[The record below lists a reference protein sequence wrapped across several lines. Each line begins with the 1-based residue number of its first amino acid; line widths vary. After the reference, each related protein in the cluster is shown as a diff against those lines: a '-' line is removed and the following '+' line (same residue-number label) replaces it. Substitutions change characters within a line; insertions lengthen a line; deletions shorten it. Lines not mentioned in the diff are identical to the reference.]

1 MDYKIIEILDKIITK
16 KYKKTKHKTYYS
28 NEYYL
33 INIFEMLNDIN
44 KWKTLTKLKTYN
56 PVIINNKEAKS
67 HYETIRK
74 KFNKWSNDGIFEM
87 GFEECIN
94 LKNINKSMKLYIDSS
109 LINNKYGIE
118 DIGLNIDNKKKR
130 SSKISIISDKDKF
143 IYSVLSIK
151 INIKEKVKID
161 KRKKKN
167 KNKNMNIIKKEVFGF
182 VHDVKTIQNSLDK
195 INKIYNFTDLT
206 ILGDKGYISNEKYK
220 YNNKEIKLLTHKKK
234 NQIKNDE
241 ETNNI
246 LKERIYVENTI
257 GIIKKN
263 ERVMT
268 RKDHKI
274 KNYMSFVYL
283 ASLKNNLKKIKDL

>member
-1 MDYKIIEILDKIITK
+1 MDKKIIKILDKIITK

-44 KWKTLTKLKTYN
+44 KWETLKKLKTYN
-56 PVIINNKEAKS
+56 PIMINGKEAKS

-94 LKNINKSMKLYIDSS
+94 LKNINKSMRLYIDSS
-109 LINNKYGIE
+109 LINNKYDIE
-118 DIGLNIDNKKKR
+118 DIRLNIDNKKKR

-143 IYSVLSIK
+143 IYSILSIK
-151 INIKEKVKID
+151 INVKKRVKID

-167 KNKNMNIIKKEVFGF
+167 KNAKIIKKEVSGF
-182 VHDVKTIQNSLDK
+182 VHDVKTIQDGLDK
-195 INKIYNFTDLT
+195 INKIYNFSDLT
-206 ILGDKGYISNEKYK
+206 LLGDKGYISNEKYK
-220 YNNKEIKLLTHKKK
+220 YNNNEIKLLTHKKK
-234 NQIKNDE
+234 NQIQNDE
-241 ETNNI
+241 ITNNI
-246 LKERIYVENTI
+246 LKERIYVENII

-283 ASLKNNLKKIKDL
+283 ASLKNNLEKIKNF